1 MSLSNVFFAIVWPS
15 DEITIPPPF
24 PSINYGKAF
33 AQNRGEKDCSNIF
46 GQARRPAPTKACR
59 GDSLWSPVAAKYDF
73 DAVLSKEMPV
83 IDTEDWHFSKEM
95 PGSDIEV
102 WHFSEE
108 MPAIDTEVW
117 HFSKEMPGSDIE
129 VWHFSEEMP
138 GSDTEVWHFSKEM
151 PGSDTEVWHFSEE
164 MPGSDTED
172 RHFSREMHVF
182 DIIGLWF
189 QQNPYWDLK

>member
-1 MSLSNVFFAIVWPS
+1 MSCSTVFFTIVSPS
-15 DEITIPPPF
+15 KEISKSPPF
-24 PSINYGKAF
+24 PSINHGKTF

-59 GDSLWSPVAAKYDF
+59 GDSLWSPVSPKYDF
-73 DAVLSKEMPV
+73 DAVL
-83 IDTEDWHFSKEM
+83 SKEM

-108 MPAIDTEVW
+108 MPAIDTVVRHFSEEMPGSDIEDWHFSEEMPVIDSEVW
-117 HFSKEMPGSDIE
+117 HFSKEMPAIDTG
-129 VWHFSEEMP
+129 VRHFSEEMP
-138 GSDTEVWHFSKEM
+138 VIDS
-151 PGSDTEVWHFSEE
+151 
-164 MPGSDTED
+164 ED

-189 QQNPYWDLK
+189 QENPYRDLK